1 MKFYSEELKALFN
14 SVEEL
19 ETAEAKHKAE
29 TEGKA
34 QAIKDITTR
43 FEKCVKEIDNIINDV
58 VELSDTLSPAEEKK
72 LMHSLVETMSGL
84 SLPLF
89 WQI

>member
-1 MKFYSEELKALFN
+1 MKFYSEKLKALFN

-19 ETAEAKHKAE
+19 EAAELKHKTEAE
-29 TEGKA
+29 EKA

-58 VELSDTLSPAEEKK
+58 AELSDTLSPAEEKK
-72 LMHSLVETMSGL
+72 LMHSLVETMGSL